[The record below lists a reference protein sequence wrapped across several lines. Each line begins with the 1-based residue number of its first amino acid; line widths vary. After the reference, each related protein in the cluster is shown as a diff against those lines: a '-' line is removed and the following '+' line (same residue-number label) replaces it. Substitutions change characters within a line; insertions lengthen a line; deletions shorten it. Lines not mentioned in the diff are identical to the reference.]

1 MREKKNDNFL
11 IGFMLGATV
20 PVIGYW
26 VIEQVFTMLT
36 EAGVMDGV
44 TGSTITKRLKTL
56 ALLAICCNIIPT
68 QLANNMRYTNI
79 LRGCVLATF
88 IYAGLWAGYFFL
100 GIRF

>member
-1 MREKKNDNFL
+1 MREKKNDNFW

-26 VIEQVFTMLT
+26 VIDQVFTMLT
-36 EAGVMDGV
+36 DAGVMDSV

-68 QLANNMRYTNI
+68 QLASNMRYTNI

-88 IYAGLWAGYFFL
+88 IYAGMWAAHFFL
-100 GIRF
+100 GISF